1 MKPENEVNS
10 RAEQSQST
18 KRWRPECLTL
28 RSQSQF
34 PGELLSYVSA
44 FTLFK
49 PVGAGSSE
57 TIIRILT
64 DEIFTQQHTYTQLGT
79 SPPHMRRLTTSAV
92 PNILVLGT
100 GFVED
105 NFSMDWGSERVDFGM
120 IQTRYISCAFYF
132 CYCYISSTSG
142 HQALDPRGWGLLNYV
157 TT

>member
-1 MKPENEVNS
+1 MRPENEVNS

-18 KRWRPECLTL
+18 KRWRPAGLTL

-34 PGELLSYVSA
+34 PGELLTYVSA

-64 DEIFTQQHTYTQLGT
+64 DEILTQQHTYTQLGT

-92 PNILVLGT
+92 PNLFGT
-100 GFVED
+100 K
-105 NFSMDWGSERVDFGM
+105 DW
-120 IQTRYISCAFYF
+120 F
-132 CYCYISSTSG
+132 CG
-142 HQALDPRGWGLLNYV
+142 R
-157 TT
+157 